1 MATRTSLAS
10 ILVGTLILAG
20 TQHGDAAGMQ
30 GASGDREPR
39 PATTLPV
46 LRIDH
51 RDKMTARQLAQLR
64 GASATARELLVR
76 VENLRDT
83 ILIVRAD
90 PGLLSR
96 SALYGRSRFWVHSG
110 ELFGYIEYQAGRLN
124 RLGTQC
130 LIVHELAHAM
140 EIASDDW
147 KAGTE
152 AVRDFVLSRALELG
166 PSAADGSETEF
177 PQQVALAVLAE
188 LEGSAG
194 GRTLEQI
201 AEAHHITLPPAVPAD
216 GLQVSTGRH

>member
-10 ILVGTLILAG
+10 ILVGTLVLAG
-20 TQHGDAAGMQ
+20 TQHGDAAGAR
-30 GASGDREPR
+30 GASGDQDAR
-39 PATTLPV
+39 PATPPVV

-51 RDKMTARQLAQLR
+51 RDKMTARQLTQLR
-64 GASATARELLVR
+64 GGSATARELLVR
-76 VENLRDT
+76 VSNLRDT

-96 SALYGRSRFWVHSG
+96 SGLYGRSRFWVHSG

-130 LIVHELAHAM
+130 VIVHELAHAM
-140 EIASDDW
+140 EIATDNW
-147 KAGTE
+147 KAGTV
-152 AVRDFVLSRALELG
+152 AVRDFVLSRALGFG
-166 PSAADGSETEF
+166 PSPADGLETEF

-188 LEGSAG
+188 LEGKAG

-201 AEAHHITLPPAVPAD
+201 AQAHNITLPPAIPAD
-216 GLQVSTGRH
+216 GLQASTGHN